1 MTLKSMLNKDNMP
14 MHIAIIMDGN
24 GRWAKK
30 RGNIRIFGHTQ
41 GADSVNEVVEAA
53 VEAEIK
59 YLTLYAFSTENWS
72 RPEIE
77 IDGLM
82 TLLSSTIDKKLATL
96 MKYNVKLNVIGQR
109 DKLPQKVRQKLEF
122 AIESTKDNKGLT
134 LTLALSYSSRW
145 EITDAVQRIAEKVK
159 AGVLN
164 TSDINEETVSAH
176 LSTAEIPDPELL
188 IRTSGEYRISNY
200 LLWQIAYSELYFTET
215 LWPDFK
221 KEDFWKA
228 ILDYQKR
235 ERRFGKTGD
244 QIKGKA

>member
-1 MTLKSMLNKDNMP
+1 MTLKSELNKDNMP
-14 MHIAIIMDGN
+14 EHIAIIMDGN

-109 DKLPQKVRQKLEF
+109 DKLPQKVRQKLEA
-122 AIESTKDNKGLT
+122 AIENTKDNKGLT

-145 EITDAVQRIAEKVK
+145 EITDAIQKISKKVSLGELDIATIDER
-159 AGVLN
+159 
-164 TSDINEETVSAH
+164 TVSEH
-176 LSTAEIPDPELL
+176 LSTAGIPDPELL

-228 ILDYQKR
+228 IQDYQKR

-244 QIKGKA
+244 QIKEKA

>member
-1 MTLKSMLNKDNMP
+1 MTIKSMLNKDNMP
-14 MHIAIIMDGN
+14 QHVAIIMDGN

-41 GADSVNEVVEAA
+41 GADSVNDVVEAA
-53 VEAEIK
+53 VECGIK

-72 RPEIE
+72 RPEKE

-82 TLLSSTIDKKLATL
+82 SLLASSIDKKLATL

-109 DKLPQKVRQKLEF
+109 SKLPTSVLHKLES
-122 AIESTKDNKGLT
+122 AIENTNNNSALT

-145 EITDAVQRIAEKVK
+145 EITEAIKNIAEDVK
-159 AGVLN
+159 DGKLD
-164 TSDINEETVSAH
+164 SDSICEGIIDKY
-176 LSTAEIPDPELL
+176 LSTSGIPDPELL
-188 IRTSGEYRISNY
+188 IRTSGELRISNY

-228 ILDYQKR
+228 ILDYQQR

-244 QIKGKA
+244 QIKDKA